1 MGRVMNEQAEAGAVE
16 RLTTRAERF
25 RRVGEYGI
33 TLTAREANELA
44 ADLRTL
50 LSDLAR
56 MKAAL
61 ELALPIL
68 CEVAGTDDPDEIPED
83 KPLCAAIRA
92 ARLALRQHEDGK

>member
-1 MGRVMNEQAEAGAVE
+1 MPEQAEPGAVE
-16 RLTTRAERF
+16 RLTIYANQSSIDTQHGRDL
-25 RRVGEYGI
+25 RR
-33 TLTAREANELA
+33 
-44 ADLRTL
+44 DLRTL

-92 ARLALRQHEDGK
+92 TSLALRQHEDGK